1 MWSATWPKEVHG
13 IARDYMQEFIQV
25 VVGSEDLKSSKH
37 VKQAFAFCSGHEKYG
52 ALMNQMRSIKV
63 GDRVLIFTETKRM
76 VDDLQYRFRQDGIFA
91 GATHGDKTQRD
102 RERAIQEFK
111 SGRTPVLIATDVA
124 SRGLDVKE
132 LKWVINYDCPKNAAD
147 YIHRVGRTGRKTK
160 DGYNEGNS
168 LTLFTPDN
176 AGIAR
181 GLVDVLTTAEQPVP
195 DELRAYARSG
205 GSGGGRNRYGRG
217 RGRGGGRGG
226 GRFGG
231 GYRR

>member
-1 MWSATWPKEVHG
+1 
-13 IARDYMQEFIQV
+13 
-25 VVGSEDLKSSKH
+25 
-37 VKQAFAFCSGHEKYG
+37 
-52 ALMNQMRSIKV
+52 MNQMRTIQV

-76 VDDLQYRFRQDGIFA
+76 VDDLQYRLRQDGVFT

-102 RERAIQEFK
+102 RERAILEFK

-124 SRGLDVKE
+124 SRGLDVKQ

-168 LTLFTPDN
+168 LTIFTADN

-181 GLVDVLTTAEQPVP
+181 ALVDVLTTAEQVVP
-195 DELRAYARSG
+195 DELRGYARSG
-205 GSGGGRNRYGRG
+205 GSGGGRSRYGRGGGSRFGGGRG
-217 RGRGGGRGG
+217 RGRGG
-226 GRFGG
+226 F
-231 GYRR
+231 RR